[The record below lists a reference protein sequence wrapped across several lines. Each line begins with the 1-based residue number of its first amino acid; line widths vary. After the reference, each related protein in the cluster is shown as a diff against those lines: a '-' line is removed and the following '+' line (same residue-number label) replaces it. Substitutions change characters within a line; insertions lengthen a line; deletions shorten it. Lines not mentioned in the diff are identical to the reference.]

1 MKSFAFSLKKIR
13 DYKDQLLE
21 KQQALLA
28 ALRHELYLI
37 EQRLV
42 ALYEYRAEKEGLLL
56 RRQREGIAVSEACGL
71 QTLIE
76 AAKQQ
81 AERLEIEREKAEN
94 AVQRQ
99 LAVVVQISQEISG
112 LDKLEEKKR
121 EEHRYEAAKQ
131 SAEEILEQ
139 LTQQLSRRA

>member
-1 MKSFAFSLKKIR
+1 MKPFTFSLKKIR

-28 ALRHELYLI
+28 SLRHELYLI
-37 EQRLV
+37 EQQLG
-42 ALYEYRAEKEGLLL
+42 ALYEYRAEKEESLL
-56 RRQREGIAVSEACGL
+56 RRQREGITVSEACAL

-81 AERLEIEREKAEN
+81 AERLEAERQKAER

-121 EEHRYEAAKQ
+121 EEHRYEAAKE